1 MQTLK
6 RLVAVYEALA
16 RAVPP
21 EQSRTAAL
29 IRSGDAARA
38 LARLRAEIV
47 ELQAALAGG
56 HTHADDKAAA
66 ARRLLA
72 ARGLDASG
80 TDVLLEAHQVSY
92 WWLVA
97 ELAQGRRPDAS
108 SMHAALAAGAACVV
122 AAGGAGG
129 TRGGN
134 AGALAAA
141 AADTPA
147 VDTVYRLIG
156 WALGA
161 RDLPLDLFA
170 ELDLAEMASRPYL
183 QEALRGA

>member
-1 MQTLK
+1 MQNLE

-16 RAVPP
+16 RVVPP

-29 IRSGDAARA
+29 IRGGDAAGA
-38 LARLRAEIV
+38 VARLRAEIA
-47 ELQAALAGG
+47 ELQCALAGG

-97 ELAQGRRPDAS
+97 ELAHGRRPDAS
-108 SMHAALAAGAACVV
+108 SMHAALAAGEACV
-122 AAGGAGG
+122 
-129 TRGGN
+129 GN
-134 AGALAAA
+134 AGELAAA
-141 AADTPA
+141 AANGPT

-161 RDLPLDLFA
+161 RGLPLDLFA

-183 QEALRGA
+183 REALRGA